1 MRLIINLILIV
12 VIGLLGYLLFYGI
25 KEPIAFGDAKKER
38 LAAVTDRLK
47 QVRFAQEFYRDI
59 TGEFADNFDSLK
71 HVLETDSFTVVKI
84 IGNPD
89 DPNDTNFQRIETKKS
104 AKDSIEYLNNNP
116 DNKVKIV
123 LDSLPFVPY
132 GGGAKFSIQADTL
145 TYQKTLVTVTEV
157 GTKWKTFMG
166 KYGDEKYQR
175 YDNLYFP
182 ENMVKFGD
190 MSGPNLG
197 GNWE

>member
-1 MRLIINLILIV
+1 MRLIINLILIGV
-12 VIGLLGYLLFYGI
+12 VILLGYLLFFGI

-38 LAAVTDRLK
+38 LEAVTNRLK
-47 QVRFAQEFYRDI
+47 QVRFAQEFHRDI
-59 TGEFADNFDSLK
+59 TGLFANSFDSLK
-71 HVLETDSFTVVKI
+71 HVLTTDSFTLVKI

-89 DPNDTNFQRIETKKS
+89 DPNGEFTRIETKKS
-104 AKDSIEYLNNNP
+104 AKDSLA
-116 DNKVKIV
+116 

-132 GGGAKFSIQADTL
+132 SGGARFTIQADTL

-157 GTKWKTFMG
+157 GTQWKTFMG
-166 KYGDEKYQR
+166 KYADAKYQR

-182 ENMVKFGD
+182 NNLVKFGD

>member
-1 MRLIINLILIV
+1 MRLIINLILIAV
-12 VIGLLGYLLFYGI
+12 VGLLGYLLFFGI

-59 TGEFADNFDSLK
+59 TGKFAGSFDSLQ
-71 HVLETDSFTVVKI
+71 HVLRTDSFTLVKI

-89 DPNDTNFQRIETKKS
+89 DPNSEFTRIETKKS
-104 AKDSIEYLNNNP
+104 AIDSITQLYNDPEH
-116 DNKVKIV
+116 KVKIV

-132 GGGAKFSIQADTL
+132 SGGARFTIQADTL
-145 TYQKTLVTVTEV
+145 TYQKTLVNVTEV
-157 GTKWKTFMG
+157 STYWKTFMG
-166 KYGDEKYQR
+166 PYADEKYQR

-182 ENMVKFGD
+182 ENMIKFGD

>member
-1 MRLIINLILIV
+1 MRLIINLILIGV
-12 VIGLLGYLLFYGI
+12 VILLGYLLYFGI
-25 KEPIAFGDAKKER
+25 KEPIQFGDAKKER
-38 LAAVTDRLK
+38 LEAVTDRLK
-47 QVRFAQEFYRDI
+47 QVRYAQEFHRDI
-59 TGEFADNFDSLK
+59 TGEFANNFDSLK
-71 HVLETDSFTVVKI
+71 YVLTTDSFTIVKI

-89 DPNDTNFQRIETKKS
+89 DPNSEFTRIETKKS
-104 AKDSIEYLNNNP
+104 AKDSLAFLFNDSDSKI
-116 DNKVKIV
+116 KIV

-132 GGGAKFSIQADTL
+132 GGGARFSIQADTL

-157 GTKWKTFMG
+157 GTQWKVFMG
-166 KYGDEKYQR
+166 KYSNERYQR

-182 ENMVKFGD
+182 NNLVKFGD

>member
-1 MRLIINLILIV
+1 MRLIINLILIGV
-12 VIGLLGYLLFYGI
+12 VILLGYLLYFGI
-25 KEPIAFGDAKKER
+25 KEPIQFGDAKKER
-38 LAAVTDRLK
+38 LEAVTDRLK
-47 QVRFAQEFYRDI
+47 QVRYAHEFHRDI
-59 TGEFADNFDSLK
+59 TGKFASSFDSLK
-71 HVLETDSFTVVKI
+71 HVLTTDSFTIVKI

-89 DPNDTNFQRIETKKS
+89 DPNSEFTRIETKKS
-104 AKDSIEYLNNNP
+104 AKDSLAFLFNDPGGKI
-116 DNKVKIV
+116 KIV

-132 GGGAKFSIQADTL
+132 GGGARFSIQADTL

-157 GTKWKTFMG
+157 GTQWKTFMG
-166 KYGDEKYQR
+166 KYANNRYQR

-182 ENMVKFGD
+182 NNLVKFGD

>member
-1 MRLIINLILIV
+1 MRLIINLILIAIV
-12 VIGLLGYLLFYGI
+12 ALLGYLLFFGI

-38 LAAVTDRLK
+38 LEAVTDRLK

-59 TGEFADNFDSLK
+59 TGNFANSFDSLK
-71 HVLETDSFTVVKI
+71 HVLTTDSFTIVKI

-89 DPNDTNFQRIETKKS
+89 DPNGEFTRIENKKA
-104 AKDSIEYLNNNP
+104 AKDSLAILYNDP
-116 DNKVKIV
+116 KSKIKIV

-132 GGGAKFSIQADTL
+132 GGGARFSIQADTL

-157 GTKWKTFMG
+157 GTQWKTFMG
-166 KYGDEKYQR
+166 KYADPKYQR

-182 ENMVKFGD
+182 NNLVKFGD